1 MAEPGRA
8 GEVVPRTTVYR
19 NTHNDQS
26 IGFSQDFLNFL
37 SGAPISRSE
46 HASNEFENE
55 QICWSNKS
63 CVSDSVDKRSKISN
77 GISMLSNVSQC
88 EQKDVNSE
96 FSNSD
101 FPNVLNRQY
110 TKFSNDEFSNVLA
123 RQNFEL
129 ARTEH

>member
-1 MAEPGRA
+1 
-8 GEVVPRTTVYR
+8 
-19 NTHNDQS
+19 
-26 IGFSQDFLNFL
+26 
-37 SGAPISRSE
+37 
-46 HASNEFENE
+46 
-55 QICWSNKS
+55 
-63 CVSDSVDKRSKISN
+63 
-77 GISMLSNVSQC
+77 MLSNVSQC